1 MGEKTWHVHR
11 WVICEQSKYFE
22 KALEGKFKVR
32 VAKLSSTLENLLTDR
47 CASQESN
54 SKTIDLTDSQFS
66 EQQVDLMLKYLYL
79 KKLDPAQKKKPIK
92 TFLVADYFQVT
103 ALRDRAAEELS
114 THLNS
119 LKLKKHFAD
128 FNDCCFIVLV
138 QHPGTHLEKIVVKV
152 IADNIDWV
160 MHESG
165 GWDALTTSYPS
176 LAKKVL
182 EVLYPSP
189 EAMTFV
195 KRPAGVAFDD
205 TLQPAKAKKG
215 PGYRPGRVTID

>member
-32 VAKLSSTLENLLTDR
+32 VANLSSRLKNFLTDR
-47 CASQESN
+47 YALQESD
-54 SKTIDLTDSQFS
+54 SKTIDLTESQFS

-79 KKLDPAQKKKPIK
+79 NKLDPIQKKTPIK

-103 ALRDRAAEELS
+103 ALRDKAAEELS
-114 THLNS
+114 THLNA
-119 LKLKKHFAD
+119 LKLKKHFAE

-138 QHPGTHLEKIVVKV
+138 QHPGTHLENIVVKV

-165 GWDALTTSYPS
+165 GWDELTASYPS

-182 EVLYPSP
+182 EVIYPSP
-189 EAMTFV
+189 EARTV
-195 KRPAGVAFDD
+195 TKRPAGVAFDD

-215 PGYRPGRVTID
+215 RGYRPGRVTVD